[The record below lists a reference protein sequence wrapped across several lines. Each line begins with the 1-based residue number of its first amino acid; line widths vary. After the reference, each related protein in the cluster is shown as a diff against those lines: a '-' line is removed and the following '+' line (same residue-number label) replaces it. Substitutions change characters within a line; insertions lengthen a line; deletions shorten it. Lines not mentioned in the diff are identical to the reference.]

1 MDMDYYVRLYRVKPL
16 EHKVSQNFAPVLM
29 VLPIH
34 LNFVIIITIS
44 FVFFLLPTLDIP
56 FSKVKQS
63 LCNQNLYFREL
74 GKEYLYYG

>member
-1 MDMDYYVRLYRVKPL
+1 MNMDYYVRLYRVKTL

-44 FVFFLLPTLDIP
+44 FVFFLLPTLDI
-56 FSKVKQS
+56 K
-63 LCNQNLYFREL
+63 
-74 GKEYLYYG
+74 